1 MSSLQ
6 SWTPRPSNATGIER
20 EDTFA
25 FHMERTAVINRSL
38 PTVLAFGG
46 WTLIMLSQAYAA
58 RTVFQRTNQPG
69 SRRAL
74 ALHWVMSLIQAY
86 AILHP
91 AVLAANVRA
100 VGLGLLALSLAL
112 LWWSIKHTRGAGL
125 GIARRIA
132 EPYRA
137 NRTLPRDSPSV
148 LCVVHPEL
156 GQHAISFRLV
166 AHGSDTGCNGGRISC
181 GCACGGA

>member
-1 MSSLQ
+1 M
-6 SWTPRPSNATGIER
+6 
-20 EDTFA
+20 
-25 FHMERTAVINRSL
+25 INRSL

-125 GIARRIA
+125 GIAFAGVLPNRIVQTG
-132 EPYRA
+132 PYRA
-137 NRTLPRDSPSV
+137 IRHPFYVSYILSWVSTPFLSGWWLTAAIPAAMAAVYLAAARAEESEFNASALASDYQRYSARAGMLWPR
-148 LCVVHPEL
+148 
-156 GQHAISFRLV
+156 FR
-166 AHGSDTGCNGGRISC
+166 
-181 GCACGGA
+181 